1 MKIIIS
7 PAKKMNI
14 CDDILEIS
22 GLPDLIQEAGQLCGR
37 LKEMSYEELKALWK
51 CNDKIASLNEERV
64 RNMDLYGRLS
74 PALLAYEGIQYQY
87 MAPHVFT
94 DSQWEYAQK
103 NLRILS
109 GFYGILKPRDGIIPY
124 RLEMQARLSVENGK
138 DLYDYWKGKIAERL
152 IEDEEETVLNL
163 ASKEYSKAVEP
174 YIGKNTPFVTCTFG
188 EIEDGRVK
196 VKGTQAKMAR
206 GEMVRWLTE
215 NQIGGIKEV
224 SRFDGLGYAFRPEL
238 SDEAE
243 LVFVKETVRSK

>member
-22 GLPDLIQEAGQLCGR
+22 GLPDLIQEAGQLCSR
-37 LKEMSYEELKALWK
+37 LKEMSYEELKVLWK

-174 YIGKNTPFVTCTFG
+174 YIGNAVC
-188 EIEDGRVK
+188 DMYLR
-196 VKGTQAKMAR
+196 
-206 GEMVRWLTE
+206 
-215 NQIGGIKEV
+215 
-224 SRFDGLGYAFRPEL
+224 
-238 SDEAE
+238 
-243 LVFVKETVRSK
+243 

>member
-7 PAKKMNI
+7 PAKKMNV

-22 GLPDLIQEAGQLCGR
+22 GLPDLIQEAERLCSC

-51 CNDKIASLNEERV
+51 CNDKIALLNERRI
-64 RNMDLYGRLS
+64 RNMDLYSRLT

-87 MAPHVFT
+87 MAPQVFT

-109 GFYGILKPRDGIIPY
+109 GLYGILRPRDGIVPY
-124 RLEMQARLSVENGK
+124 RLEMQAGLSAENEKG
-138 DLYDYWKGKIAERL
+138 LYNYWKGRIADRL
-152 IEDEEETVLNL
+152 VEDWEEPVLNL
-163 ASKEYSKAVEP
+163 ASMEYSRAVEP
-174 YIGKNTPFVTCTFG
+174 YIGIGTPFVTCIFG
-188 EIEDGRVK
+188 ELSGGRVR

-224 SRFDGLGYAFRPEL
+224 SQFDGLGYSFMPDM

-243 LVFVKETVRSK
+243 LVFVKETDRQK